1 MIKFRST
8 NYEFEFNGDFEI
20 KIDSFETVVNAEG
33 VLTGD
38 LDMYLGKLTIKWPQ
52 MTSLIQKWPGILDSN
67 FTTELT
73 DPIGNGYSI
82 YAQSELMPEA
92 EAIADLQLV
101 TCVSAPGPI
110 ENMTPTGSVFPKI

>member
-1 MIKFRST
+1 M
-8 NYEFEFNGDFEI
+8 
-20 KIDSFETVVNAEG
+20 NAEG

-38 LDMYLGKLTIKWPQ
+38 LDMYLGKFTTTSSDLQ
-52 MTSLIQKWPGILDSN
+52 MIQNDLFITKILDSN
-67 FTTELT
+67 FTSELT
-73 DPIGNGYSI
+73 EPIGNGNSI

-110 ENMTPTGSVFPKI
+110 ENMAPTGSVSHLWGRFRGHSWPIKK

>member
-1 MIKFRST
+1 MSLPAR
-8 NYEFEFNGDFEI
+8 
-20 KIDSFETVVNAEG
+20 
-33 VLTGD
+33 LT
-38 LDMYLGKLTIKWPQ
+38 
-52 MTSLIQKWPGILDSN
+52 LISDSN
-67 FTTELT
+67 FTMGLT

-110 ENMTPTGSVFPKI
+110 ENMAPIGSVPISSM

>member
-1 MIKFRST
+1 MSLP
-8 NYEFEFNGDFEI
+8 
-20 KIDSFETVVNAEG
+20 VQ
-33 VLTGD
+33 LT
-38 LDMYLGKLTIKWPQ
+38 
-52 MTSLIQKWPGILDSN
+52 LISDSN
-67 FTTELT
+67 FTAGLT

-110 ENMTPTGSVFPKI
+110 ENMAPTGSVSISSIY